1 MLSVGTISTDGLF
14 WKRAFTTRA
23 PDSKHEKTAE
33 LPSLVLICA
42 PSLADYLR
50 EFADCTTL
58 VVDLIICAP
67 LLADYL
73 REFANCTTLV
83 VDLIICTPLLA
94 DYLMEFADSTT
105 RRARAFGKS
114 KKYGPR

>member
-1 MLSVGTISTDGLF
+1 MLSVGTISTDGLI

-42 PSLADYLR
+42 PLLADYLR

-58 VVDLIICAP
+58 VVDLIIFCAP

-73 REFANCTTLV
+73 RECANCTTLV
-83 VDLIICTPLLA
+83 VDLII
-94 DYLMEFADSTT
+94 YLHS
-105 RRARAFGKS
+105 S
-114 KKYGPR
+114 IS